1 MNQQRILEEL
11 LALLETSSV
20 TIRQEP
26 LGGSGG
32 GLCTVKGEEVL
43 FIDTEAPSAE
53 MAAIC
58 AEAAS
63 KVIDIE
69 KVYIKPQ
76 VRELIEKYLDSG
88 RGAVRK
94 KN

>member
-1 MNQQRILEEL
+1 
-11 LALLETSSV
+11 
-20 TIRQEP
+20 
-26 LGGSGG
+26 
-32 GLCTVKGEEVL
+32 
-43 FIDTEAPSAE
+43 